1 MCGEVAAFG
10 QEPCMSVVQW
20 SSAFATGVREID
32 DQHRRLVGYINE
44 LQGAGAQVHGNLSRV
59 LESAID
65 YTLYHFAFE
74 EALMESK
81 GYPLLDAHKKVHD
94 TFAQELRALKAQFTA
109 GAMTADH
116 LREALA
122 RWLFDHISRAD
133 TAAMRTPP
141 R

>member
-1 MCGEVAAFG
+1 MTAI
-10 QEPCMSVVQW
+10 QW

-44 LQGAGAQVHGNLSRV
+44 LNADGARAPADLSRI

-74 EALMESK
+74 EAYLESS

-94 TFAQELRALKAQFTA
+94 VFAQELQALKGQYQA
-109 GAMTADH
+109 GRMTAES
-116 LREALA
+116 LKEALA
-122 RWLFDHISRAD
+122 RWLFDHISKTD
-133 TAAMRTPP
+133 TVAMRSPS

>member
-1 MCGEVAAFG
+1 
-10 QEPCMSVVQW
+10 MSVVQW
-20 SSAFATGVREID
+20 SPAFATGVREID
-32 DQHRRLVGYINE
+32 DQHKRLVDYINE
-44 LQGAGAQVHGNLSRV
+44 LQTPGGPGNGGVSRV

-74 EALMESK
+74 EALMESR
-81 GYPLLDAHKKVHD
+81 GYPLLDAHKNVHD
-94 TFAQELRALKAQFTA
+94 AFAQELRALKARFVA
-109 GAMTADH
+109 GTMTADQ

-133 TAAMRTPP
+133 TAALRTQA